1 MAVIGGDGLSLLV
14 GDGAAT
20 EGFIALRGLTVIQL
34 EISQRGYLASA
45 VAAHAWQQQVGTAN
59 RQLVLEAQSYATD
72 EAPALRLRTLAM
84 TGDTGNFKLELQGA
98 EAMALSATLFNP
110 SDQSLTHQLNET
122 TIRQQIE
129 QIMATNYVLANC
141 HLIDAESYR
150 NSFRALIVYAQR
162 TKFAD
167 SWVTAEEKVRSIAES
182 ASASYSLLYYRTKC
196 DDPKLAQTTRQ
207 LIDWQNAYLDQ

>member
-1 MAVIGGDGLSLLV
+1 MRHPLQQYSRKIVILLLEALVIGALLAFAFFLKPENQPV
-14 GDGAAT
+14 QQPLPAQPRVAKIPSPPAMISDTAT
-20 EGFIALRGLTVIQL
+20 T
-34 EISQRGYLASA
+34 
-45 VAAHAWQQQVGTAN
+45 
-59 RQLVLEAQSYATD
+59 VLE
-72 EAPALRLRTLAM
+72 
-84 TGDTGNFKLELQGA
+84 
-98 EAMALSATLFNP
+98 LFNP

-167 SWVTAEEKVRSIAES
+167 SWVTAEEKVRSITES